1 MYKETV
7 FSREDLHSAMD
18 ALDRLGKEYTIK
30 KIKAV
35 EVNYE
40 EVGFSMSKVKNPERF
55 DRWVIEEVPNIKG
68 FGMVVPKGLEGGFL
82 FDQKGSVMSVT
93 VAEE

>member
-7 FSREDLHSAMD
+7 FSRSDLHSAVD

-30 KIKAV
+30 KINAV
-35 EVNYE
+35 EVDYE
-40 EVGFSMSKVKNPERF
+40 QVGFSMSKVKNPERF
-55 DRWVIEEVPNIKG
+55 DRWVIEEVAKKVELVISKDEGFKATFYDAHGTIK
-68 FGMVVPKGLEGGFL
+68 
-82 FDQKGSVMSVT
+82 

>member
-30 KIKAV
+30 KMSAMD
-35 EVNYE
+35 E
-40 EVGFSMSKVKNPERF
+40 EVEEEVVFRFSIDKEEKPELF
-55 DRWVIEEVPNIKG
+55 DRWVIEETSTNAIKET
-68 FGMVVPKGLEGGFL
+68 FYCDHETTVVVKG
-82 FDQKGSVMSVT
+82 
-93 VAEE
+93 

>member
-30 KIKAV
+30 KMNAMD
-35 EVNYE
+35 E
-40 EVGFSMSKVKNPERF
+40 EVEEEVVFRFSIDKEEKPELF
-55 DRWVIEEVPNIKG
+55 DRWVIEEVTINQIKET
-68 FGMVVPKGLEGGFL
+68 FYCTTMVV
-82 FDQKGSVMSVT
+82 
-93 VAEE
+93 EE

>member
-7 FSREDLHSAMD
+7 FSREDLQSAMD
-18 ALDRLGKEYTIK
+18 ALDRLGKEYTTK
-30 KIKAV
+30 KLNAIEVEDDKPSFLISKA
-35 EVNYE
+35 N
-40 EVGFSMSKVKNPERF
+40 NPERF
-55 DRWVIEEVPNIKG
+55 DRWIIEEVPNIKG

-93 VAEE
+93 VEEE

>member
-30 KIKAV
+30 RINAV
-35 EVNYE
+35 EE
-40 EVGFSMSKVKNPERF
+40 EDGKLSLLMSKVKNPERF
-55 DRWVIEEVPNIKG
+55 DRWVIEEISTNVIKETFYCDHG
-68 FGMVVPKGLEGGFL
+68 TTMVVEEG
-82 FDQKGSVMSVT
+82 
-93 VAEE
+93 